1 MVEYF
6 KIIDDS
12 NIFKLLMVQTF

>member
-1 MVEYF
+1 MQ

-12 NIFKLLMVQTF
+12 N